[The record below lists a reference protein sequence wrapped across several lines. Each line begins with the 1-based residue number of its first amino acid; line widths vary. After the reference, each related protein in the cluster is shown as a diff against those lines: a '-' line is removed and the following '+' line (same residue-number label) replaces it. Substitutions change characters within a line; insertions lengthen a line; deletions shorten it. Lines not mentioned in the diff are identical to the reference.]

1 MKFSHFFTLFFAL
14 LTFVSCDFKT
24 TDKALAYYE
33 EIVTKR
39 MNQLVSNYEVALI
52 DSFENYNPEEMQSAF
67 EALEKK
73 VLEFEKDFNGMK
85 DYYGDASLIDNANE
99 LISAYKKALPLYA
112 KKISIESLPD
122 SEYTDEKAEQS
133 TALMDEINE
142 LLNPLNDK
150 FIESTEVF
158 AAANGF
164 ELY

>member
-1 MKFSHFFTLFFAL
+1 MKRVFFILFFAL
-14 LTFVSCDFKT
+14 ITFVSCYFKT
-24 TDKALAYYE
+24 TDKALDYYE

-39 MNQLVSNYEVALI
+39 MNQLVTNYEMALI
-52 DSFENYNPEEMQSAF
+52 DSFENYNPEEMQSAYD
-67 EALEKK
+67 ALEKK
-73 VLEFEKDFNGMK
+73 VLELEKDFNGMK
-85 DYYGDASLIDNANE
+85 DYYGDTSLIDNAKE

-112 KKISIESLPD
+112 EKIAIESLSD
-122 SEYTDEKAEQS
+122 DAYTDAEAEKS